1 MKYLLVYKVCPES
14 CTGSAICGVG
24 HKRIGSRPDLVD
36 VLENDE
42 RLADRVAVVDEDWY
56 HLVNRIHLQ

>member
-14 CTGSAICGVG
+14 CTASAICGVG

-36 VLENDE
+36 VLKNDE
-42 RLADRVAVVDEDWY
+42 RLRKNKSES
-56 HLVNRIHLQ
+56 